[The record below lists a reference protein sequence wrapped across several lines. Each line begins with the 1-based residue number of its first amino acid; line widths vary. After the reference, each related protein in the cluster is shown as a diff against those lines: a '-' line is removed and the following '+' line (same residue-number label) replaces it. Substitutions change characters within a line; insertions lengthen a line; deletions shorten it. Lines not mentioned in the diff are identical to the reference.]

1 MLPGE
6 SARSPDAESVLLPR
20 PISVRPDAIDA
31 VSTEWLLTNGIG
43 GFAMGTVLGVP
54 TRRYHG
60 LLVAAMRPPIDRVV
74 ALHSMD
80 ELVVID
86 RGSAAE
92 RRTNLTRFHFEEATE
107 RPRVHPTLVGFERG
121 AQCVWRYQVDGV
133 SIEKRLHLF
142 HGRNAVEIRY
152 SVRAPGRRVRMH
164 LRPLVAL
171 RDFHSLR
178 RNATA
183 GAAGGGAIANATGG
197 AFECRRIG
205 MGVVVVSE
213 HRGLVITSDAPRFRT
228 DPAWW
233 TGLRYEREQDRGQDF
248 LEDLWTPGEFTI
260 DSQGMDHATTATI
273 YATVD
278 TRPTDTPGEDVERR
292 SARLRSMVAGVTR
305 GVATGLDAP
314 TVEAADRL
322 CAAGD
327 EFVVPRGGSAANA
340 YGHPGLTVLAGYPWF
355 ADWGRDSMICVPG
368 LLIDTGRLDDAHA
381 VLMTF
386 ARHIRAGVIP
396 NRFDDH
402 GGEPHYNT
410 VDASLWFIH
419 AVGELAR
426 ALGEPSGTGAPIDPM
441 LVHACVEIVRAYFRG
456 THAGPAT
463 LEAPGT
469 AGDLSDVP
477 AGQIR
482 VDPADGLVVAGDE
495 ETQLTWMDA
504 RRDGVSFTPRAGK
517 AVEINALWHHGLRVT
532 AELVAKSDPT
542 LGDELLGQAARVG
555 DSFRRRFWNPAAG
568 CLFDLVPE
576 GVARGDEAA
585 AQIRPNQVFAVS
597 LRHSAL
603 SGDQQ
608 RAVVDAV
615 RQRLLTPFGLRT
627 LDPADA
633 AYRAEYAGPLRKR
646 DEAYHNGTAWPWL
659 LGVYVEALLRSE
671 GFSPESRREGRRV
684 LQALIDEMEGA
695 CPGQIAEVYDGGRPA
710 DSNAKPAPRDQ
721 HPDGCPAQAWS
732 VAMTL
737 RALRLTLAGEG
748 VRPAGEA

>member
-1 MLPGE
+1 MSMLPGE
-6 SARSPDAESVLLPR
+6 SARLPDGEGVVLPR
-20 PISVRPDAIDA
+20 PIAVRPDAIDA

-43 GFAMGTVLGVP
+43 GFAMGTLLGVP

-60 LLVAAMRPPIDRVV
+60 LLVAAMRPPIDRIV

-92 RRTNLTRFHFEEATE
+92 RRTNLTRFHFEDARE
-107 RPRVHPTLVGFERG
+107 RPRAHPALVGFERG
-121 AQCVWRYQVDGV
+121 AQCVWRYLVDGV
-133 SIEKRLHLF
+133 TIEKRLHLF

-152 SVRAPGRRVRMH
+152 SVRAPGRRVRLH

-178 RNATA
+178 RKATPDA
-183 GAAGGGAIANATGG
+183 SVGAVDGTVINATGG

-228 DPAWW
+228 DQAWW

-248 LEDLWTPGEFTI
+248 VEDLWTPGEFTI
-260 DSQGMDHATTATI
+260 DSQGMDHATTATV

-278 TRPTDTPGEDVERR
+278 ARPADTPGEDVQRR
-292 SARLRSMVAGVTR
+292 SARLRSMVEGVTR
-305 GVATGLDAP
+305 GVAHGDSTGAPTGLEAP
-314 TVEAADRL
+314 TLTAVERL

-327 EFVVPRGGSAANA
+327 EFVVPRGGSAADA

-368 LLIDTGRLDDAHA
+368 LLIDTGRLGDAHA

-386 ARHIRAGVIP
+386 ARHIRDGVIP

-402 GGEPHYNT
+402 GGEAHYNT

-426 ALGEPSGTGAPIDPM
+426 AMGEPGGAGAPIDPM
-441 LVHACVEIVRAYFRG
+441 LVDACVEIVNAYTRG

-463 LEAPGT
+463 REAPGA
-469 AGDLSDVP
+469 AGDLSDAP
-477 AGQIR
+477 TGQIR
-482 VDPADGLVVAGDE
+482 VDPTDGLVVAGDA

-517 AVEINALWHHGLRVT
+517 AVEINALWYNALRLYEGWL
-532 AELVAKSDPT
+532 AEL
-542 LGDELLGQAARVG
+542 
-555 DSFRRRFWNPAAG
+555 
-568 CLFDLVPE
+568 
-576 GVARGDEAA
+576 RGDEAA
-585 AQIRPNQVFAVS
+585 RRIGRLADRARESFNRRFWCDACGHLHDVVDGEGGDDPACRPNQIFAVS
-597 LRHSAL
+597 LPNPVLDEARWP
-603 SGDQQ
+603 
-608 RAVVDAV
+608 AVLQVV
-615 RQRLLTPFGLRT
+615 HERLWTPVGLRS
-627 LDPADA
+627 LAPGHADFKPRYDGDLQARDA
-633 AYRAEYAGPLRKR
+633 AY
-646 DEAYHNGTAWPWL
+646 HQGT
-659 LGVYVEALLRSE
+659 
-671 GFSPESRREGRRV
+671 
-684 LQALIDEMEGA
+684 
-695 CPGQIAEVYDGGRPA
+695 
-710 DSNAKPAPRDQ
+710 
-721 HPDGCPAQAWS
+721 
-732 VAMTL
+732 
-737 RALRLTLAGEG
+737 
-748 VRPAGEA
+748 